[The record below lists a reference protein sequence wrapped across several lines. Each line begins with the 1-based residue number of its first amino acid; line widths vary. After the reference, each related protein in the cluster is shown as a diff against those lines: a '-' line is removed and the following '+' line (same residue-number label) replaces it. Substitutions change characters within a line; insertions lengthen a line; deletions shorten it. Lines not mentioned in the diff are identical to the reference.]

1 MEDLR
6 GSWEHLCILNEIITF
21 SGTLLNINYVTLK
34 LDFPKTYNLE
44 DNDDVPQLLSNDTN
58 DTLKTKNLTETILQL
73 KYYL

>member
-6 GSWEHLCILNEIITF
+6 GSWGHLCILDEIITF